1 MGPEESRPGPEEGRN
16 ALRSD
21 DDTSRSLL
29 IRARSNDQE
38 AWRRL
43 VDLYSPLVAHWCQ
56 QWGVSTADMPDLVQ
70 EVFSAV
76 APGLA
81 TFRHE
86 RPGGTFRGWLRAIA
100 QNKVRDHFRR
110 GCCGAEGGTE
120 ALIRLQ
126 EVPVEGDLP
135 DATDGDGGA
144 DTDSPAEVAALYRR
158 ALEQVRCQFEERT
171 WLAFWKVAV
180 EDRSPAEVADELG
193 LTQNGVRQAK
203 SRVLRRLKEELGEL
217 IA

>member
-1 MGPEESRPGPEEGRN
+1 M
-16 ALRSD
+16 RSHH
-21 DDTSRSLL
+21 DTSRSLL

-56 QWGVSTADMPDLVQ
+56 HWGASPADVPDLVQ
-70 EVFSAV
+70 EVFAAV

-86 RPGGTFRGWLRAIA
+86 RPGGTFRGWLRGIA

-110 GCCGAEGGTE
+110 GCGSAEGGTE

-126 EVPVEGDLP
+126 EVPVEGGVP
-135 DATDGDGGA
+135 DATDCGA
-144 DTDSPAEVAALYRR
+144 DTNAEVAALYRR

-171 WLAFWKVAV
+171 GLAFWKVAV
-180 EDRSPAEVADELG
+180 EDRSPADVADELG
-193 LTQNGVRQAK
+193 LRSTFAVF
-203 SRVLRRLKEELGEL
+203 
-217 IA
+217 

>member
-1 MGPEESRPGPEEGRN
+1 M
-16 ALRSD
+16 RSED
-21 DDTSRSLL
+21 TTSRSLL
-29 IRARSNDQE
+29 IRARSNDQD

-56 QWGVSTADMPDLVQ
+56 QWGVSPGDVPDLVQ

-81 TFRHE
+81 AFQHD

-110 GCCGAEGGTE
+110 GCGGAEGGTE
-120 ALIRLQ
+120 ALIRLR
-126 EVPVEGDLP
+126 EVPVEGGVP
-135 DATDGDGGA
+135 DATDCGA
-144 DTDSPAEVAALYRR
+144 DPDPAAEVAALYRR

-180 EDRSPAEVADELG
+180 EDRSPADVADELG